1 MSDALVV
8 PASIVGLA
16 EGRPRV
22 FACSWTDGGLDGVWV
37 HLAGELDLA
46 SVPQLMR
53 TLRAPQL
60 QARLIVLDL
69 RELASIDSYGVR
81 AIVNASIDARRAGRQ
96 LVLLRGTPNVDRM
109 FTLTGSSEGLEIGDV
124 ATTVEAP
131 LHSVNPR

>member
-1 MSDALVV
+1 
-8 PASIVGLA
+8 
-16 EGRPRV
+16 
-22 FACSWTDGGLDGVWV
+22 
-37 HLAGELDLA
+37 
-46 SVPQLMR
+46 VPQLMR